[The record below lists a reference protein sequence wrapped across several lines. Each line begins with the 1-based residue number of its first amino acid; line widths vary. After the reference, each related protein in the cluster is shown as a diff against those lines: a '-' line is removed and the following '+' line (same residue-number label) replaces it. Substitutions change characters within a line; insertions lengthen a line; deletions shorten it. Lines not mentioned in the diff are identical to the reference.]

1 MSNTLREF
9 STYLFIM
16 LDRLVCQFVKQCP
29 RLSQTIELPLLV
41 VAAHIWNYCWVCQ
54 PLHHGKDNF
63 YHPHL
68 NIGLRSLHRPYAFNL
83 AALLCLHFFYLIS
96 SCWYHGEC
104 AYRKSV
110 SFVFASEPPHP
121 KPTPITSLPKLTVFP
136 LSKPNPN
143 SLDCPVCSFSPWIAR
158 ASENLGMAMVYTLVS
173 TAKEWLSERYGQDAS
188 TEDADAEEAA
198 KDDVVIPHGEPVTI
212 ETFLAWRE
220 RFEAELALE
229 RAKLM
234 PESAL
239 TATKEKRLSGRQ
251 WFESGRG
258 AAKGAAPVPE
268 GSDEEDVEDIDFD
281 DDDFEDDEED
291 MLEHYLAEKSD
302 SSSHSSRIAN

>member
-1 MSNTLREF
+1 MTDYTQEQEMEIEALEAILMDDFKEIHSSESGLNTSNPCFQIKIIPQDDEVEELSTPVELALIF
-9 STYLFIM
+9 SHTEKYP
-16 LDRLVCQFVKQCP
+16 DEP
-29 RLSQTIELPLLV
+29 PLLNV
-41 VAAHIWNYCWVCQ
+41 
-54 PLHHGKDNF
+54 KS
-63 YHPHL
+63 
-68 NIGLRSLHRPYAFNL
+68 LRGIHTEDLKIL
-83 AALLCLHFFYLIS
+83 K
-96 SCWYHGEC
+96 E
-104 AYRKSV
+104 
-110 SFVFASEPPHP
+110 
-121 KPTPITSLPKLTVFP
+121 KLQQE
-136 LSKPNPN
+136 
-143 SLDCPVCSFSPWIAR
+143 